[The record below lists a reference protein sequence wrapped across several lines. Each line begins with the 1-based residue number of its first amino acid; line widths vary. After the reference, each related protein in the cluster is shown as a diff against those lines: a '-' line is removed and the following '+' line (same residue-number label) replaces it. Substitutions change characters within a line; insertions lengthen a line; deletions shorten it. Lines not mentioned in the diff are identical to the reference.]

1 MARKRSKRASK
12 TSAAKGKRKG
22 KARAAP
28 TERRAQPKGMI
39 NAWEDDP
46 AAGAQPSGGPVI
58 QSAGSSVRKPLARR
72 GSQSGALKNSSETL
86 SSNANSLCGQNSA
99 GFPEIGATF
108 KGIFCADVSEFESSL
123 SGGLVSSTFRLLR
136 RCWFR
141 CHSQGPRFSSGSA
154 LWPSHDGIRRMRWTN
169 LTIRPCRKSYGRY
182 QTRNGL
188 ASSIVPAGTSFH
200 RSAEFRFS
208 PRVLLC
214 APRYEATS

>member
-123 SGGLVSSTFRLLR
+123 SGRVGVKHFQTAPSILVSMPLAGSSLL
-136 RCWFR
+136 F
-141 CHSQGPRFSSGSA
+141 GIGTLA
-154 LWPSHDGIRRMRWTN
+154 LP
-169 LTIRPCRKSYGRY
+169 
-182 QTRNGL
+182 
-188 ASSIVPAGTSFH
+188 
-200 RSAEFRFS
+200 
-208 PRVLLC
+208 
-214 APRYEATS
+214 